1 MTVTRTEASDR
12 DLVAQV
18 RAGDD
23 SAFED
28 LYSRYRASIA
38 AFVRSMLRDEARA
51 EDVTQEVFLSALRR
65 MRETGGELH
74 FRPWIYEIARNAA
87 IDAHRRTSGTV
98 EVSMDAEAALRPS
111 DRLRIEGGAQPES
124 VLINKERLDHLRGAL
139 DELPDVQARI
149 LVMKDVEGLS
159 YREIGE
165 RLDMRRPAIERTLV
179 GARHRFK
186 SEYEQVS
193 EGRRCTASVGTIMRL
208 ADGAGASG
216 DERRLARHAKRC
228 SACRRLARELGIEP
242 LRTRTVREKL
252 AGLLPFS
259 WGVSSSGGGTGLV
272 GGLASHKAAALL
284 AAVAVA
290 GAGGAALEAGRD
302 GGGGSG
308 SDGSS
313 AASQSSTGAPVERGA
328 GQPGAGSS
336 AGAGAKGR
344 NGMNS
349 GDRRSDTRRRDR
361 ERSGGGEVTQ
371 APAPAPSGSGAAA
384 PSPTGGSGQG
394 QAPSAVPRVNA
405 TVPELRLPQVNIPQV
420 PLPQVG
426 QPAPGQTVPPVTL
439 PPPVPPQVGDTVDG
453 VRDGVNGLV
462 P

>member
-65 MRETGGELH
+65 MRETEGELH

-87 IDAHRRTSGTV
+87 IDAHRRSSGAV
-98 EVSMDAEAALRPS
+98 EVSMDAETALRPS
-111 DRLRIEGGAQPES
+111 DRLRIDGGAQPES
-124 VLINKERLDHLRGAL
+124 VLITKERLDHLRGAL

-193 EGRRCTASVGTIMRL
+193 EGRRCAASVGTIMRL

-228 SACRRLARELGIEP
+228 SACRRLARELGVEP

-259 WGVSSSGGGTGLV
+259 WGLSSSGGGTGLL
-272 GGLASHKAAALL
+272 GGLASHKAAALV

-302 GGGGSG
+302 AGGGSG

-313 AASQSSTGAPVERGA
+313 AASQSSTGAPVERGP
-328 GQPGAGSS
+328 GQPGTGSS
-336 AGAGAKGR
+336 AGGDA
-344 NGMNS
+344 NGKNGTNS
-349 GDRRSDTRRRDR
+349 GDRRSDRRRRDR
-361 ERSGGGEVTQ
+361 SALAAERSRRRRL
-371 APAPAPSGSGAAA
+371 PPLRAAA
-384 PSPTGGSGQG
+384 Q
-394 QAPSAVPRVNA
+394 PR
-405 TVPELRLPQVNIPQV
+405 RLPP
-420 PLPQVG
+420 G
-426 QPAPGQTVPPVTL
+426 APDRARLRAWSRG
-439 PPPVPPQVGDTVDG
+439 
-453 VRDGVNGLV
+453 
-462 P
+462 